1 METPESN
8 LLVPTVTSR
17 TAPTVAELAGKI
29 FATKARRRSWLASL
43 PVEEK
48 YRRLLELQRMVSAPR
63 RAAGKPAPAPW
74 PDAPPA

>member
-8 LLVPTVTSR
+8 LLISDAPSR
-17 TAPTVAELAGKI
+17 TAPTAAELAGKV
-29 FATKARRRSWLASL
+29 FAAKARRRSWLASL

-48 YRRLLELQRMVSAPR
+48 YRRLLELQRMVSATR

-74 PDAPPA
+74 PDAPPV